1 MALFIS
7 YLYNS
12 SYAPSTV
19 NTYIS
24 ALGYC
29 HKLMGLPDPSKV
41 FYVSQMLKGYGKVG
55 FRLDSRLPITLPIL
69 NRLVAAA
76 SSLEGSAYQIIQ
88 FQAMCSLA
96 FYAFLRIGEITS
108 VSKQGAPPPLHLYQ
122 LTKLLTAADE
132 LTAFK
137 VTFGNFKHSYNEHP
151 FSIVVSRHPP
161 SCPVDLLSKYLALR
175 GTGAGP
181 IFITVDGLPVSR
193 SKFSQHLS
201 RAIQLCGLA
210 PRYKGHSF
218 RIGAASHAAERGLSD
233 AQIRALGRWKSNAF
247 QRYVRVPSLVA

>member
-29 HKLMGLPDPSKV
+29 HKLMGLSDPYKV
-41 FYVSQMLKGYGKVG
+41 FYISQMLKGYGKVG

-122 LTKLLTAADE
+122 LTKLLNAADE

-137 VTFGNFKHSYNEHP
+137 VTFGNFKYSYNERP

-175 GTGAGP
+175 GTGPGP
-181 IFITVDGLPVSR
+181 FLLQWMGCLFHVQNFHNTFQGL
-193 SKFSQHLS
+193 FSCVAWLLLVI
-201 RAIQLCGLA
+201 RAIV
-210 PRYKGHSF
+210 F
-218 RIGAASHAAERGLSD
+218 
-233 AQIRALGRWKSNAF
+233 
-247 QRYVRVPSLVA
+247 V